1 MRIIRKYLF
10 SVSYRLFR
18 FLVKHLVFIYQKISN
33 RDKDLESIVEFG
45 DKNLTWINNN
55 LGSLAFNFTIP
66 KGLETELFDLKFKSP
81 LVAASFKSD
90 ENLLDI
96 WMKLGLGGSTYKTVM
111 KSERSG
117 NPRPR
122 LQQIRLEREQ
132 CLVNALGLPG
142 SGIDIFT
149 KELLASPLWTYNRP
163 LGISIGGEN
172 LDEYISNFNDIE
184 KVIKGNVPDIYYY
197 ELNISCPNTDTGS
210 CIGDDLDVL
219 EKLVEHVRVN
229 CSATVSL
236 KISPDWSNDRLRKI
250 GAIIKKKDK
259 MFVNAGNTQFRTV
272 ESLGLKPGQ
281 LPRNGGGLSGV
292 AIFPRTLEMIHV
304 FSDINIKIMATGGIS
319 TVHHLRAARDAG
331 ASLFGMA
338 TALIM
343 DPYCIPKIND
353 DLARY

>member
-1 MRIIRKYLF
+1 
-10 SVSYRLFR
+10 
-18 FLVKHLVFIYQKISN
+18 
-33 RDKDLESIVEFG
+33 
-45 DKNLTWINNN
+45 
-55 LGSLAFNFTIP
+55 
-66 KGLETELFDLKFKSP
+66 
-81 LVAASFKSD
+81 
-90 ENLLDI
+90 
-96 WMKLGLGGSTYKTVM
+96 MKLGLGGSTYKTVM

-122 LQQIRLEREQ
+122 MQQIRLEREQ

-236 KISPDWSNDRLRKI
+236 KISPDWSNDQLRKI

>member
-18 FLVKHLVFIYQKISN
+18 FLVKHLVFTYQKIVN

-45 DKNLTWINNN
+45 DKNLNWINNN

-66 KGLETELFDLKFKSP
+66 KRLETELFDLKFKSP

-117 NPRPR
+117 KPRPR

-172 LDEYISNFNDIE
+172 LDEYTSNFNNIE

-219 EKLVEHVRVN
+219 ENLVEHVRVN

-236 KISPDWSNDRLRKI
+236 KISPDWSNDQLRKI

-272 ESLGLKPGQ
+272 ESLGLKSGQ

>member
-1 MRIIRKYLF
+1 LRIIRKYLF

-45 DKNLTWINNN
+45 DKNLAWINNN

-122 LQQIRLEREQ
+122 MQQIRLEREQ

-142 SGIDIFT
+142 SGIDLFT
-149 KELLASPLWTYNRP
+149 KELLTSPLWTYNRP

-197 ELNISCPNTDTGS
+197 ELNISCPNNDTGS

-219 EKLVEHVRVN
+219 ENLVEHVRVN

-236 KISPDWSNDRLRKI
+236 KISPDWSNDQLRKI

>member
-1 MRIIRKYLF
+1 LRIIRKYLF

-142 SGIDIFT
+142 SGIDLFT
-149 KELLASPLWTYNRP
+149 KELLASPLWTFNRP
-163 LGISIGGEN
+163 MGISIGGEN

-272 ESLGLKPGQ
+272 
-281 LPRNGGGLSGV
+281 
-292 AIFPRTLEMIHV
+292 
-304 FSDINIKIMATGGIS
+304 
-319 TVHHLRAARDAG
+319 
-331 ASLFGMA
+331 
-338 TALIM
+338 
-343 DPYCIPKIND
+343 
-353 DLARY
+353 

>member
-1 MRIIRKYLF
+1 LDTVRKYLF
-10 SVSYRLFR
+10 SFSYRLFR
-18 FLVKHLVFIYQKISN
+18 FLVKHIVFIYQKIFN
-33 RDKDLESIVEFG
+33 KNKDLESIVEFG
-45 DKNLTWINNN
+45 DKNLTWINTN
-55 LGSLAFNFTIP
+55 LGSTAFNFAIP
-66 KGLETELFDLKFKSP
+66 EGLETDLFDLKFKSP

-117 NPRPR
+117 NSRPR

-142 SGIDIFT
+142 SGIDLFT
-149 KELLASPLWTYNRP
+149 KELLASPLWTFNRP
-163 LGISIGGEN
+163 MGISIGGEN
-172 LDEYISNFNDIE
+172 LDDYISNFNDIE
-184 KVIKGNVPDIYYY
+184 KVIKGNVPNIYYY
-197 ELNISCPNTDTGS
+197 ELNISCPNTDTGN

-236 KISPDWSNDRLRKI
+236 KISPDWSNDRLRNI

-272 ESLGLKPGQ
+272 ESLGLKSGQ
-281 LPRNGGGLSGV
+281 LPKNGGGLSGV

-304 FSDINIKIMATGGIS
+304 FSDMNIKIMATGGIS
-319 TVHHLRAARDAG
+319 TVHHLRAARGAG

>member
-1 MRIIRKYLF
+1 
-10 SVSYRLFR
+10 
-18 FLVKHLVFIYQKISN
+18 
-33 RDKDLESIVEFG
+33 
-45 DKNLTWINNN
+45 
-55 LGSLAFNFTIP
+55 
-66 KGLETELFDLKFKSP
+66 
-81 LVAASFKSD
+81 
-90 ENLLDI
+90 
-96 WMKLGLGGSTYKTVM
+96 MKLGLGGSTYKTVM
-111 KSERSG
+111 KSKRSG

-149 KELLASPLWTYNRP
+149 KELLASPLWTFNRP
-163 LGISIGGEN
+163 MGISIGGEN
-172 LDEYISNFNDIE
+172 LDDYISNFNDIE

-197 ELNISCPNTDTGS
+197 ELNISCPNTDTGN

-236 KISPDWSNDRLRKI
+236 KISPDWSNDRLRNI

-272 ESLGLKPGQ
+272 ESLGLKSGQ
-281 LPRNGGGLSGV
+281 LPKNGGGLSGV

-304 FSDINIKIMATGGIS
+304 FSDMNIKIMATGGIS
-319 TVHHLRAARDAG
+319 TVHHLRAARGAG